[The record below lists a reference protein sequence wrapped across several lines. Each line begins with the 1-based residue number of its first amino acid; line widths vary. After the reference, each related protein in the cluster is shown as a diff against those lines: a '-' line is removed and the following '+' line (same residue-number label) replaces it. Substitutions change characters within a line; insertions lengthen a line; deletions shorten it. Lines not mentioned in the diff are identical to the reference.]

1 MAQVTGRVPM
11 PKPRPWF
18 PGSLSVI
25 HEQNEIKE
33 IFTNI

>member
-1 MAQVTGRVPM
+1 MAQVTGGGAPAYADA
-11 PKPRPWF
+11 
-18 PGSLSVI
+18 LSVI

>member
-1 MAQVTGRVPM
+1 MAQSDGAVAYADA
-11 PKPRPWF
+11 
-18 PGSLSVI
+18 LSVI

>member
-1 MAQVTGRVPM
+1 MGY
-11 PKPRPWF
+11 
-18 PGSLSVI
+18 GSSDGAAAYADALSVI